1 MERLTREDWRDE
13 KSIMWERIDKMP
25 IGDAEKKAIR
35 DALRKLAAYEDLEGK
50 AVYEVIQ
57 ERVNGEVTWR
67 KDTHMPYIADMEEVD
82 KTIFLSR
89 AEADAEIARLEK
101 ERYGKERTLPDDYE
115 R

>member
-1 MERLTREDWRDE
+1 MGRLTREDWRDD
-13 KSIMWERIDKMP
+13 KSVMWERVDNMP
-25 IGDAEKKAIR
+25 IGDTEKKAIK

-50 AVYEVIQ
+50 AVVEVIQ
-57 ERVNGEVTWR
+57 ERANGEVTWR
-67 KDTHMPYIADMEEVD
+67 KDTHMPYIADMEEVG

-89 AEADAEIARLEK
+89 ADADAEIARLEK